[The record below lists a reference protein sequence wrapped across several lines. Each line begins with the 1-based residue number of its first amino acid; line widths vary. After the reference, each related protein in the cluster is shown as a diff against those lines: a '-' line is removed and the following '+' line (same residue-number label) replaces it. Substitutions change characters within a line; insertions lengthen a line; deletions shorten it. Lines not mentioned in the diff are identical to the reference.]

1 MDILSDAVGR
11 VWNRSMNILCYL
23 KNYAIMQILY
33 DYMNTHDTIII
44 KPIPNNIV
52 AISGRSIIDVARDK
66 KYPDWY
72 S

>member
-1 MDILSDAVGR
+1 ME
-11 VWNRSMNILCYL
+11 
-23 KNYAIMQILY
+23 
-33 DYMNTHDTIII
+33 DTIII

-52 AISGRSIIDVARDK
+52 AVSGRSIIDVVRDK

>member
-1 MDILSDAVGR
+1 VDILFDAVGK
-11 VWNRSMNILCYL
+11 VWDKSMNILCYL
-23 KNYAIMQILY
+23 KISAIIQILY
-33 DYMNTHDTIII
+33 DYMNMEDTIII

-52 AISGRSIIDVARDK
+52 AVSGRSIIDVVRDK

>member
-1 MDILSDAVGR
+1 
-11 VWNRSMNILCYL
+11 MN
-23 KNYAIMQILY
+23 ME
-33 DYMNTHDTIII
+33 DTIII
-44 KPIPNNIV
+44 KSIPNNIV

>member
-1 MDILSDAVGR
+1 
-11 VWNRSMNILCYL
+11 MNM
-23 KNYAIMQILY
+23 K
-33 DYMNTHDTIII
+33 DTIII

-66 KYPDWY
+66 KYPDGY